1 MQCEELLAE
10 KDLSPESRRSV
21 EAIYRRVQ
29 AMAEMVSQLL
39 LLSRADQGREKLC
52 VEALDFS
59 ELSQLEAEEYSEIA
73 AQRDIALEAEIE
85 PGVTL
90 EGDQTLLMRL
100 WGNLLQNAVTYG
112 RPGGHIRMAVR
123 RDGGTVLLQV
133 RDDGIGI
140 APEHLPRI
148 WDRFYQVSASRSA
161 ESSGLGLS
169 MVKWIVEAHHGEIRV
184 ESKEGAGT
192 TFTARLP
199 ARFAGGGTEHERRDD
214 DADS

>member
-1 MQCEELLAE
+1 MC
-10 KDLSPESRRSV
+10 P
-21 EAIYRRVQ
+21 
-29 AMAEMVSQLL
+29 
-39 LLSRADQGREKLC
+39 ADPRPP
-52 VEALDFS
+52 
-59 ELSQLEAEEYSEIA
+59 A
-73 AQRDIALEAEIE
+73 AAGAA
-85 PGVTL
+85 P
-90 EGDQTLLMRL
+90 
-100 WGNLLQNAVTYG
+100 
-112 RPGGHIRMAVR
+112 VR
-123 RDGGTVLLQV
+123 RDGDAVQLQV